1 MIEKGLKEGMEKGLQ
16 QGLEEGLKQGKNDMI
31 VEMLKNKIDM
41 HIIAKCAK
49 VSLDEI
55 EKIAKNVN

>member
-1 MIEKGLKEGMEKGLQ
+1 MSAEEDNRKIENSIR
-16 QGLEEGLKQGKNDMI
+16 EEMI
-31 VEMLKNKIDM
+31 VEMLKNKVDM
-41 HIIAKCAK
+41 HIIAMCAK